1 MKNILFL
8 IIVLFLSAPLFAQ
21 DENFNIFGAG
31 ARAAGMGSAFIGL
44 ADDATA
50 ISWNPAGL
58 VQLVRPEISV
68 VGKLNFAQYNFDY
81 PYNPAQNTY
90 QSNNFANFLF
100 GSIVYPVKVSDNQF
114 SFGVCYQKVTDNYYD
129 YTFPNHS
136 SKRTGGLSTLSG
148 SASVS
153 LGSVFSI
160 GFTTNYWLGGG
171 SFTYTNIDPTQNYS
185 NNITKISGINFIIGT
200 LFDFSSLNFPMKLG
214 LTAKTPFTLKHDY
227 TYTDPTEVFD
237 YYDNISM
244 PVMIGCGVSFRV
256 NDNLLLAADY
266 EYRAWKNKTDVLG
279 LKDSYSQVI
288 SNMSDMNENLN
299 QFRVG
304 LEYSIIARNLV
315 IPLRIGYR
323 NDPTLEAS
331 SSVNN
336 NVTTYDKTEIGDI
349 LTFGIGASFA
359 RLSVDAA
366 YEYRISKDR
375 KRNFDLSEYSYDYTA
390 KYNNF
395 MLSTIVYF

>member
-1 MKNILFL
+1 
-8 IIVLFLSAPLFAQ
+8 
-21 DENFNIFGAG
+21 
-31 ARAAGMGSAFIGL
+31 
-44 ADDATA
+44 
-50 ISWNPAGL
+50 
-58 VQLVRPEISV
+58 
-68 VGKLNFAQYNFDY
+68 
-81 PYNPAQNTY
+81 
-90 QSNNFANFLF
+90 
-100 GSIVYPVKVSDNQF
+100 
-114 SFGVCYQKVTDNYYD
+114 
-129 YTFPNHS
+129 
-136 SKRTGGLSTLSG
+136 
-148 SASVS
+148 
-153 LGSVFSI
+153 
-160 GFTTNYWLGGG
+160 
-171 SFTYTNIDPTQNYS
+171 
-185 NNITKISGINFIIGT
+185 
-200 LFDFSSLNFPMKLG
+200 
-214 LTAKTPFTLKHDY
+214 
-227 TYTDPTEVFD
+227 
-237 YYDNISM
+237 
-244 PVMIGCGVSFRV
+244 
-256 NDNLLLAADY
+256 
-266 EYRAWKNKTDVLG
+266 
-279 LKDSYSQVI
+279 
-288 SNMSDMNENLN
+288 MSDMNENLN